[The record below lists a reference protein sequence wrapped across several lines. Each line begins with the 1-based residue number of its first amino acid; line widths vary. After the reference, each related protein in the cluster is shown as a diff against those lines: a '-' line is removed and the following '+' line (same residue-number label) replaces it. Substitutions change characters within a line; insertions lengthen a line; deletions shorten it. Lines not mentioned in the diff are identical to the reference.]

1 MDNYISCFWS
11 SWWTLK
17 YLQASENTIMSAV
30 KNRSGETFSHV
41 FMGFL
46 QVLQFPSTVKNHAG
60 WGSLFTPQKVWMW
73 VWIIFRPQN
82 LLLGGPSPKGQIN
95 SNRLTSKKPPDLLQR
110 TGRITGHTSRALSVY
125 SEWEQF
131 VGLWWVLLGQFRHV
145 LLFYCTVVRV
155 IGVKTGLGHSED
167 WQHKGQGCVPGFL
180 K

>member
-1 MDNYISCFWS
+1 MNIKISPGFGKHNNVSSKEQEWGDVLTPLHGFSPGSPVSFYCQEPRRMGLIVHSTKGVNVSVNY
-11 SWWTLK
+11 
-17 YLQASENTIMSAV
+17 
-30 KNRSGETFSHV
+30 
-41 FMGFL
+41 
-46 QVLQFPSTVKNHAG
+46 FP
-60 WGSLFTPQKVWMW
+60 
-73 VWIIFRPQN
+73 PQN

-95 SNRLTSKKPPDLLQR
+95 STRLTSKKPPDLLQR
-110 TGRITGHTSRALSVY
+110 TGRITGHTSRTLSVY

-155 IGVKTGLGHSED
+155 IGVKTGLGQSED